1 MLDRTITISIM
12 IFIVLAI
19 VYTDYSTQAKVYDCT
34 GNLDR
39 YPKAVAQECREL
51 IEEFRR
57 QEEQKGSKI
66 YI

>member
-1 MLDRTITISIM
+1 MKDRIVIVSLI
-12 IFIVLAI
+12 IFAVIVFWH
-19 VYTDYSTQAKVYDCT
+19 TDFSAEAHIYDCT
-34 GNLDR
+34 GNLNKYPR
-39 YPKAVAQECREL
+39 YVAEECRGL